1 MNMISRQGA
10 QPRPLPSEFA
20 DSQAWMGFLRP
31 LLLVVGNPPTREDFA
46 RKCDAF
52 AFFLKI
58 PTEMLT
64 TWRQQEAGA
73 RFKFFPTPAE
83 VQEWL
88 APDLA
93 ARRDTAARRDVL
105 GDTPALPA
113 PPTQLRP
120 ERTPEEIAAARAAVQ
135 AFKAGLA
142 ETKREARSDQA
153 RPLSEG
159 HLLAQY
165 EALAAKGNAVA
176 AFRAKAL
183 RARYARDL
191 AQEAAE

>member
-1 MNMISRQGA
+1 VNMISRPA
-10 QPRPLPSEFA
+10 APQPNLSVG
-20 DSQAWMGFLRP
+20 QALERAAYEGRCQ
-31 LLLVVGNPPTREDFA
+31 A
-46 RKCDAF
+46 IAF
-52 AFFLKI
+52 AL
-58 PTEMLT
+58 PDVPADLLTE
-64 TWRQQEAGA
+64 WRQREACR

-83 VQEWL
+83 IADWL

-93 ARRDTAARRDVL
+93 ARRETAERRQML
-105 GDTPALPA
+105 AA
-113 PPTQLRP
+113 PPPQPRP
-120 ERTPEEIAAARAAVQ
+120 ERTPEEIAAARAKVQ
-135 AFKAGLA
+135 EFRAGLA

-183 RARYARDL
+183 RTRYARQL